1 MAERR
6 YPVRIRS
13 GVPPGG
19 FGQRHTEITTWLDQ
33 NYGADGWA
41 ITPSGVRGVLN
52 MRCRSY
58 SGRGLIVANTVHAP
72 IRLDPGSGAPTG
84 DERARQ
90 RGIEKIDRHS
100 AGLPGTRAGLKSAR
114 DSRHPRRGRGR

>member
-1 MAERR
+1 MITMAERR

-19 FGQRHTEITTWLDQ
+19 FGQRHTEITAWLDQ
-33 NYGADGWA
+33 NYDADGWA

-72 IRLDPGSGAPTG
+72 SVSILDPAHQ
-84 DERARQ
+84 RATNALA
-90 RGIEKIDRHS
+90 S
-100 AGLPGTRAGLKSAR
+100 VA
-114 DSRHPRRGRGR
+114 SRK